1 MAGTKLASFE
11 YEIFGKVQGVFFR
24 KNTQKTAKSLGL
36 VGWVRNTERKT
47 VEGVA
52 QGKEEKL
59 AEMKKWLQTKGS
71 RYSRIDRA
79 VFKNEKSVSNLEFK
93 DFVVRH

>member
-1 MAGTKLASFE
+1 M
-11 YEIFGKVQGVFFR
+11 IFFFFYCFR
-24 KNTQKTAKSLGL
+24 
-36 VGWVRNTERKT
+36 
-47 VEGVA
+47 
-52 QGKEEKL
+52 
-59 AEMKKWLQTKGS
+59 KKWLQTKGS